1 MTRIKRGI
9 LAQKKHKKLKKSVKG
24 FRTTRKKSVKLA
36 RQAKMKALSYAY
48 RDRKAKKHT
57 FRSLWIVRINAA
69 LRPLGIGYKTFIANL
84 KAKNI
89 EIDRKILAEL
99 AHQHPDTFN
108 SLVDQ
113 VK

>member
-1 MTRIKRGI
+1 MARIKRGV
-9 LAQKKHKKLKKSVKG
+9 LTQKKHKKLKKSVKG

-57 FRSLWIVRINAA
+57 FRSLWVVRINAA
-69 LRPLGIGYKTFIANL
+69 LRPLGIGYKTFIAQL
-84 KAKNI
+84 KAKDV
-89 EIDRKILAEL
+89 EIDRKILAQL
-99 AHQHPDTFN
+99 AHQHPETF
-108 SLVDQ
+108 SALVNQ

>member
-1 MTRIKRGI
+1 MARIKRGI

-57 FRSLWIVRINAA
+57 FRSLWVVRINAA
-69 LRPLGIGYKTFIANL
+69 LRPLGIGYKTFIAKL

-89 EIDRKILAEL
+89 EIDRKILAQL
-99 AHQHPDTFN
+99 AHQHPDTFA
-108 SLVDQ
+108 SLVKQ